1 MRSILERSAA
11 GDSDARLALDVYL
24 HRLRAAVAAMAAS
37 MGGIDALLFTGGVGE
52 RSPAIR
58 AMAAGGLAFL
68 GVAIDAGRNEADGPA
83 DREITGPGASVRT
96 LVVVAREDLEIAHEV
111 REVLAG
117 RPAQV
122 SP

>member
-1 MRSILERSAA
+1 MGAPVSPPRGLPELGPALGRLVHPGAA
-11 GDSDARLALDVYL
+11 
-24 HRLRAAVAAMAAS
+24 
-37 MGGIDALLFTGGVGE
+37 GGIDALLFTGGVGE

-58 AMAAGGLAFL
+58 AMAAGGLGFL

-83 DREITGPGASVRT
+83 DREITAPGASVRT

-111 REVLAG
+111 REVLTE
-117 RPAQV
+117 RPVQA